1 MPALV
6 WLAALAAR
14 FLTAGVLRYV
24 AMKLVAFTL
33 LTVVLPIVLSNVFH
47 KLIGYGM
54 TLASEQATAAGA
66 TTAVVASFA
75 GLAGWF
81 LVKLRLPE
89 CVSLLMGGLAFKAAM
104 SFIPWRR

>member
-6 WLAALAAR
+6 WIAALAAR
-14 FLTAGVLRYV
+14 FLTAGVLRWLAFKV
-24 AMKLVAFTL
+24 VMFTL
-33 LTVVLPIVLSNVFH
+33 FTVVLPIVLSNVFH

-81 LVKLRLPE
+81 LLKLKIPD
-89 CVSLLMGGLAFKAAM
+89 CVALIMGALAFRAAL